1 MADEIKKLK
10 FKRNAELQIEVVPLP
25 TLTRVSKDHLVIP
38 HRTNFYH
45 IFLFENCQPTHFVD
59 FEPIKI
65 EPYSLLF
72 IDKNRVHQFDQ
83 LLQYEGRVLIFT
95 DDFFCTTE
103 NDTRFLRSSIL
114 FNDLA
119 DQPTIKLNTT
129 DFEKYINIC
138 EDITE
143 ELFLPADNSKPVLL
157 KNLLQNFLLLA
168 EREKR
173 KQGFT
178 ELKKGADLDYTLL
191 FRDLLEINYT
201 KLKSVNDYAKIIC
214 ISEKRLGQ
222 ATAKVLGKSPKEI
235 INDRILLEAKRI
247 LAHTHL
253 SIKEIGQDLGFDD
266 PAYFVRSFKKHTA
279 TTPVEFRETY
289 LKKYHS

>member
-10 FKRNAELQIEVVPLP
+10 FKQNADLQIEVVPLH
-25 TLTRVSKDHLVIP
+25 TLTTVSKDHLITP

-59 FEPIKI
+59 FEPIKVK
-65 EPYSLLF
+65 PHSLLF
-72 IDKNRVHQFDQ
+72 IDKDRVHQFDQ
-83 LLQYEGRVLIFT
+83 LLKYDGRVLIFT
-95 DDFFCTTE
+95 EDFFCTTE
-103 NDTRFLRSSIL
+103 TDTKFLRSSIL

-119 DQPTIKLNTT
+119 DQPTIKLNKM
-129 DFEKYINIC
+129 DFEKYTNIC
-138 EDITE
+138 KNITE
-143 ELFLPADNSKPVLL
+143 ELGLQADNSKHILL
-157 KNLLQNFLLLA
+157 KNLLHNFLLLA

-191 FRDLLEINYT
+191 FRDLLETYYT

-222 ATAKVLGKSPKEI
+222 ATTKILGKSPKEI
-235 INDRILLEAKRI
+235 INDRILLEAKR
-247 LAHTHL
+247 LLVHTNL
-253 SIKEIGQDLGFDD
+253 SIKEIGQDLGFED
-266 PAYFVRSFKKHTA
+266 PAYFVRYFKKNTA
-279 TTPVEFRETY
+279 TTPVEFRVS
-289 LKKYHS
+289 YHKN